1 MSDTASLDVRRPTRR
16 PLRSGSGPDGIGIR
30 LQSASLA
37 LSGHRVLRSIDLEL
51 APGSHSLLVGAN
63 GSGKSEL
70 LKLLAAQRW
79 PTPRGQS
86 SRHYYGA
93 DGAAIDVRDILPR
106 LQLVSAGQQD
116 RYERYGWNF
125 TVATVIGTGCR
136 GLVAPLTPLTAAERR
151 IVASSID
158 LCGLGAFRRRRF
170 LALSYGERRL
180 ELIAR
185 ALAAR
190 PVLLLL
196 DEVHNGLD
204 SANRSRID
212 ALIADLCRSPVTL
225 VVAAHRA
232 RDAHPDL
239 DGAIAI
245 DSGELAY
252 SGSRAR
258 LPAKWRRLV
267 ESVRSPAVL
276 PKVRIRSAV
285 NDEPLVRLI
294 GVSAYR
300 DYHRVLNQISWTI
313 DAGQQWAIVGGN
325 GSGKTTLLELLHGLR
340 HPAAGG
346 CLVRRGHHAHDP
358 IEAWQRRVRY
368 SGPDLH
374 NEVRT
379 GVTLLDVAL
388 GGLPELRRLGA
399 VASPAQRR
407 AARHA
412 LGIAGITTLAGR
424 NTSEASY
431 GELRLALLARCL
443 IGEPEALL
451 LDEPLTGLDA
461 GMRLRMIDAL
471 DSARARGI
479 QLVTA
484 IHEMED
490 MLPCI
495 SHVLTL
501 PDARQTTRTANTQYP
516 APEHP

>member
-106 LQLVSAGQQD
+106 LPHVSAGQQD

-180 ELIAR
+180 VLIAR

-346 CLVRRGHHAHDP
+346 RTCCRASHTFSRCRTPDR
-358 IEAWQRRVRY
+358 RRVR
-368 SGPDLH
+368 
-374 NEVRT
+374 RT
-379 GVTLLDVAL
+379 PSTQHRSTHEPPFRQDTACCLDH
-388 GGLPELRRLGA
+388 LRRLG
-399 VASPAQRR
+399 VERR
-407 AARHA
+407 DPRRFH
-412 LGIAGITTLAGR
+412 T
-424 NTSEASY
+424 
-431 GELRLALLARCL
+431 
-443 IGEPEALL
+443 
-451 LDEPLTGLDA
+451 
-461 GMRLRMIDAL
+461 
-471 DSARARGI
+471 
-479 QLVTA
+479 
-484 IHEMED
+484 
-490 MLPCI
+490 
-495 SHVLTL
+495 
-501 PDARQTTRTANTQYP
+501 DARKTVYGGREPIVCLRDGGQGQCNHLRGR
-516 APEHP
+516 